1 MFTGLVQS
9 VGRVVEHPGPRRE
22 GLLRLDIDPAPWS
35 HTPALGDSICV
46 SGCCLTLARLERS
59 ATGRPARWGFD
70 VVRETLDKTT
80 LGSLAPGAR
89 VNLEHALTPT
99 TLMGGHFVQGHVD
112 CVGRVVHVQEGD
124 DWRVRVQVPMRPAPP
139 ATNPGDGADK
149 AAPATDLFAC
159 LAPKGSICI
168 DGVSLTIAA
177 LDPRHRAFE
186 VALIP
191 TTLDKTTL
199 RDLRIGDGVNLEMD
213 ILAKAVVNA
222 LAYFAGA
229 AGLGGAGGTG

>member
-9 VGRVVEHPGPRRE
+9 VGRVVEHPGPARD

-46 SGCCLTLARLERS
+46 SGCCLTLARLEHPAPS
-59 ATGRPARWGFD
+59 RPARWGFD

-80 LGSLAPGAR
+80 LGSWRPGAR

-99 TLMGGHFVQGHVD
+99 TLLGGHFVQGHVD
-112 CVGRVVHVQEGD
+112 CVGRVVHIQEGD
-124 DWRVRVQVPMRPAPP
+124 DWRVRVRVSASPVPA
-139 ATNPGDGADK
+139 GDGADK

-177 LDPRHRAFE
+177 LDPRQRAFE

-199 RDLRIGDGVNLEMD
+199 RDLRVGDGVNLEMD

-229 AGLGGAGGTG
+229 AGLGGAGGTA